1 MTFNDWWE
9 GVPCDPE
16 DTPDERSYTRRIA
29 EAAWNAAQT
38 QSLVAVVCF
47 IEEGGGTFRTF
58 LKHIVMSYQEAYDQG
73 WMAFTNALDEYR
85 ERVVRDNRRK
95 R

>member
-1 MTFNDWWE
+1 MDFEEWWE
-9 GVPCDPE
+9 GVPLDPE
-16 DTPDERSYTRRIA
+16 DDPDGISYVRRIA
-29 EAAWNAAQT
+29 QSAWNTNQR
-38 QSLVAVVCF
+38 QIIVAIVSF

-58 LKHIVMSYQEAYDQG
+58 LKQIGMSYQEAYNQG
-73 WMAFTNALDEYR
+73 WMAFTNALNEYR